1 MTRWIDV
8 GKTEECVAVYAGWH
22 RVDRHTVG
30 GIDKFSVV
38 VILECLRCTGGCLS
52 VGYCLEIAVKSA
64 FCAYNRARSEC
75 RNDIREIKFYQKFG
89 YEV

>member
-1 MTRWIDV
+1 MFQWESAGSRSVGKYFLKPREYMLRLEVMTRWIDV

-38 VILECLRCTGGCLS
+38 VILECLRCTGGCYW
-52 VGYCLEIAVKSA
+52 GYSI
-64 FCAYNRARSEC
+64 
-75 RNDIREIKFYQKFG
+75 G
-89 YEV
+89 